1 MSNAD
6 FCLLVANMYIVSIMN
21 SPIARFISAFV
32 WLALFGLSVYKG
44 V

>member
-6 FCLLVANMYIVSIMN
+6 FCLLVANMYIVSMSESYVTKAVCMTIWLGL
-21 SPIARFISAFV
+21 FLISAFR
-32 WLALFGLSVYKG
+32 G